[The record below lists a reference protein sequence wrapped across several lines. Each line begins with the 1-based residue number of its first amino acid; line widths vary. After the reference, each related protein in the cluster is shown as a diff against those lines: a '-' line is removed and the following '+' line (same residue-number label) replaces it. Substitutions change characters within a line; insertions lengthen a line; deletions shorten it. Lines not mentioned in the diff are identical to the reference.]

1 MNRTHKVRNLFEL
14 VNNGLKNKQFL
25 NKKQFI
31 NNPQQ
36 EKYYSRLSKYLNN
49 PQVKFYS
56 RLSWELNPRHTSRKE
71 ISSSEFNF
79 IISVIKNI
87 DKLDG
92 NPTSQEI
99 RNLNDQL
106 TQIKIMLKKHVSRKT
121 NNAISKLHGLFN
133 KVKKYGSKYFTR

>member
-25 NKKQFI
+25 NKIQFI

-49 PQVKFYS
+49 PQVKYYS
-56 RLSWELNPRHTSRKE
+56 RLVKYLNPRHTSRKE
-71 ISSSEFNF
+71 TSSSEFKF
-79 IISVIKNI
+79 IISVINNI

-92 NPTSQEI
+92 N
-99 RNLNDQL
+99 L
-106 TQIKIMLKKHVSRKT
+106 T
-121 NNAISKLHGLFN
+121 
-133 KVKKYGSKYFTR
+133 